1 MNTLNAVLEQFLN
14 VATLSLA
21 TFLVTFVGKGI
32 GKLYTYLLNQKVIK
46 KVAEFIPDGIAFGDI
61 LKGKGKPSEE
71 VLFNAVVR
79 VENLVLKAFPLKLR
93 GYVDKLIDSR
103 AIAKEI
109 ERALN
114 ERKTEKINDSLDWAF
129 MPRAEFVWYNTT
141 RDSDYEIILSAK

>member
-14 VATLSLA
+14 VATLALA

-46 KVAEFIPDGIAFGDI
+46 KVAEFIPDGIAFGNI
-61 LKGKGKPSEE
+61 LKGKGKPSQE

-114 ERKTEKINDSLDWAF
+114 EGKAEK
-129 MPRAEFVWYNTT
+129 
-141 RDSDYEIILSAK
+141 K

>member
-14 VATLSLA
+14 VATLALA

-32 GKLYTYLLNQKVIK
+32 GK
-46 KVAEFIPDGIAFGDI
+46 EFIPDGIAFGNI
-61 LKGKGKPSEE
+61 LKGKGKPSQE

-93 GYVDKLIDSR
+93 GYADKLIDSR

-114 ERKTEKINDSLDWAF
+114 ERKAEK
-129 MPRAEFVWYNTT
+129 
-141 RDSDYEIILSAK
+141 K

>member
-14 VATLSLA
+14 VASLSLA

-32 GKLYTYLLNQKVIK
+32 GKLYTYLLKQKVIK
-46 KVAEFIPDGIAFGDI
+46 KVAEFIPDGIAFGNI
-61 LKGKGKPSEE
+61 LKDKGKPSQE

-79 VENLVLKAFPLKLR
+79 VETLVLKAFPLKLR
-93 GYVDKLIDSR
+93 GYVDKLIDSK

-114 ERKTEKINDSLDWAF
+114 ERKTEK
-129 MPRAEFVWYNTT
+129 
-141 RDSDYEIILSAK
+141 K

>member
-14 VATLSLA
+14 VASLALA

-32 GKLYTYLLNQKVIK
+32 GKLHTYLLNQKVIK
-46 KVAEFIPDGIAFGDI
+46 KVAEFIPDGIAFGNI
-61 LKGKGKPSEE
+61 LKDKGKPSQE

-114 ERKTEKINDSLDWAF
+114 ERKAEK
-129 MPRAEFVWYNTT
+129 
-141 RDSDYEIILSAK
+141 K